1 MFEDIGLREG
11 ELVLLSRGG
20 IPREE
25 FRDIEGL
32 CKGDLG
38 VWLTLEDDTERNGCG
53 ERFSR

>member
-53 ERFSR
+53 GRFSR